1 MISVQDVT
9 KQFSNGKG
17 LFHITFD
24 VKEEKYYLGP
34 NGAGKSTTIRN
45 LMGFIK
51 PTTGKAT
58 IFGLDCWNE
67 AAKIQREVGYLPGEI
82 SFIEGMNGLEFLK
95 LMQGM
100 RD

>member
-24 VKEEKYYLGP
+24 VKRRSIWLFRM

-58 IFGLDCWNE
+58 ILD
-67 AAKIQREVGYLPGEI
+67 
-82 SFIEGMNGLEFLK
+82 
-95 LMQGM
+95 
-100 RD
+100 

>member
-1 MISVQDVT
+1 MISVQNVT

-24 VKEEKYYLGP
+24 VKEGEVFGYLGP

-51 PTTGKAT
+51 PTSGKSS
-58 IFGLDCWNE
+58 IFWIGL
-67 AAKIQREVGYLPGEI
+67 L
-82 SFIEGMNGLEFLK
+82 EGSSENSKGSWLFA
-95 LMQGM
+95 G
-100 RD
+100 

>member
-1 MISVQDVT
+1 MISVQNVT

-24 VKEEKYYLGP
+24 VKEGEVFGYLGP

-51 PTTGKAT
+51 PTSGKSS
-58 IFGLDCWNE
+58 ILDWIVGM
-67 AAKIQREVGYLPGEI
+67 KQRKFKGKLVI
-82 SFIEGMNGLEFLK
+82 CRVKFLLLK
-95 LMQGM
+95 E
-100 RD
+100 